1 MKNMAFLL
9 NKCWNINCYV

>member
-1 MKNMAFLL
+1 MKNMVFLL